1 MAPTSG
7 TYNFQLNIIDIIGE
21 AWERVGGN
29 VTTGNE
35 YISARRSIDLLF
47 RDMENRGSALF
58 LINEYSQAVV
68 AGTTSYYLEP
78 EILDIASALVRTS
91 SGGVNTDTGLTPL
104 SRGDYLAQPN
114 KATTG
119 RLLNYYVDKQRAGE
133 ALINVW
139 PVGDSTESATLKYW
153 GVTRHQDAG
162 AFSNAP
168 DLRSNYLPALVSGL
182 AYFLAMKRPEVAVER
197 LALMKAQ
204 YEQDYKLAFESDRQW
219 VRTRIVPDLRM
230 R

>member
-29 VTTGNE
+29 VTTSNE

-78 EILDIASALVRTS
+78 ETLDIASALVRTS
-91 SGGVNTDTGLTPL
+91 SGSP
-104 SRGDYLAQPN
+104 QP
-114 KATTG
+114 
-119 RLLNYYVDKQRAGE
+119 
-133 ALINVW
+133 
-139 PVGDSTESATLKYW
+139 SESP
-153 GVTRHQDAG
+153 
-162 AFSNAP
+162 S
-168 DLRSNYLPALVSGL
+168 
-182 AYFLAMKRPEVAVER
+182 
-197 LALMKAQ
+197 
-204 YEQDYKLAFESDRQW
+204 
-219 VRTRIVPDLRM
+219 
-230 R
+230 